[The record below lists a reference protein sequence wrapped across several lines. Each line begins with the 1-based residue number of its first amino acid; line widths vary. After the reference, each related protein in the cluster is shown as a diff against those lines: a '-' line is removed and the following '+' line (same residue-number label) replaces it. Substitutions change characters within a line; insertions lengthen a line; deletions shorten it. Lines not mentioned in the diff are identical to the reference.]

1 MQLNWKY
8 TESVGRPAE
17 VDDTS
22 SPTSVF
28 LAKNIVE
35 KQRESMD
42 GETET
47 YFEYQCAVLSNA
59 EYTAYLEEQN
69 RSNID
74 YIAMMSDIDLEEA

>member
-8 TESVGRPAE
+8 TESTGRPLDVDE
-17 VDDTS
+17 VS

-35 KQRESMD
+35 KQREID
-42 GETET
+42 GETEL
-47 YFEYQCAVLSNA
+47 YYEYQCAVLSNA

-69 RSNID
+69 RSDID